1 MLLGLATLGRAPFAF
16 AADSV
21 VFVAPHWQMEKF
33 GPGAL
38 EFRTKPGLVKVLTTP
53 NITFDITY
61 EDPAGQ
67 GFFHPTLGPERQ
79 DRLEDALTYVS
90 NVLNR
95 QGNIE
100 VRVEPSLNQNTG
112 TLASAGTFFGASAGF
127 TNGTAF
133 SRLQSGNKPFVN
145 FPEIRVICNFGY
157 NWNTTTNPPAFNQ
170 FDFLTVMIHELT
182 HGFGFLSLANDT
194 GASLVANGVYSN
206 IDSRIVR
213 VTGNKNMWAGSPPA
227 FQGTTTDLKSNDLAY
242 NGPNAFTQ
250 YAQGVMPGIYAPN
263 PFRLGS
269 SLAHYNTNNIVGG
282 AIMEHAFP
290 TGLQR
295 RAYSGADFGALLD
308 LGYTNAVEVDP
319 IGEGEGEGEVNV
331 PVTVTLTDGDVSL
344 PVNGATVRL
353 DPTNE
358 LLAPKSGGKYS
369 VSITQTG
376 TYKVSANATGYK
388 AAQSGNFQV
397 NAGITSVNVPLA
409 LDPFPDSKIGVSPN
423 ASFDFGTAD
432 VNASMDADFT
442 VQNTGGGQVSG
453 KVTVTG
459 TGFQVLGNANY
470 TLAKDAQTTFT
481 LRFTPSAAGSFTG
494 SASFSGGANGPLV
507 LNLSGTGKAVAPP
520 PSGGGGC
527 GTIHPRGNVSWDS
540 AAALMLIGAALLA
553 MWQVRGR
560 AAGVGGTRT

>member
-1 MLLGLATLGRAPFAF
+1 MPGFAPDAV
-16 AADSV
+16 AQESV
-21 VFVAPHWQMEKF
+21 VFVAPHWQLEKF
-33 GPGAL
+33 GAGAL

-79 DRLEDALTYVS
+79 DRFEDALTYVS
-90 NVLNR
+90 NVLNIE
-95 QGNIE
+95 GDIE
-100 VRVEPSLNQNTG
+100 VRVEPSLNVNSG
-112 TLASAGTFFGASAGF
+112 TLASAGTFFSATPGF

-133 SRLQSGNKPFVN
+133 ARLQSGNKPFAN

-157 NWNTTTNPPAFNQ
+157 NWNTTINPPAFNQ

-194 GASLVANGVYSN
+194 GASLVSNSVYSN

-213 VTGNKNMWAGSPPA
+213 VTGMKNMWAGSPPT
-227 FQGTTTDLKSNDLAY
+227 FQGTVTDLKSNDLGF
-242 NGPNAFTQ
+242 NGANAIAQ
-250 YAQGVMPGIYAPN
+250 YAQGVLPGIYAPN

-269 SLAHYNTNNIVGG
+269 SLAHYNTGNIVGG

-295 RAYSGADFGALLD
+295 RAYSGADYGALLD

-319 IGEGEGEGEVNV
+319 IGEGEGEGEAEVSV
-331 PVTVTLTDGDVSL
+331 PVTVTLTDADASL
-344 PVNGATVRL
+344 PINGATVRL

-358 LLAPKSGGKYS
+358 LLTPKTGGKYS
-369 VSITQTG
+369 ITITQTG

-388 AAQSGNFQV
+388 AVQSGNFQV
-397 NAGITSVNVPLA
+397 NVGITSVNTPLA

-423 ASFDFGTAD
+423 NSFDFGTAD
-432 VNASMDADFT
+432 VNTPLDADFT
-442 VQNTGGGQVSG
+442 VQNTGGGQISG

-459 TGFQVLGNANY
+459 TGFQALGNVNY

-481 LRFTPSAAGSFTG
+481 LRFTPNAAGSFTG
-494 SASFSGGANGPLV
+494 SASFSGGANGPLL

-520 PSGGGGC
+520 PSSGGC
-527 GTIHPRGNVSWDS
+527 GTIAPPAQGPWGRIVVMLLIMG
-540 AAALMLIGAALLA
+540 ALVA
-553 MWQVRGR
+553 MWGMRGR
-560 AAGVGGTRT
+560 AASFGHIRG